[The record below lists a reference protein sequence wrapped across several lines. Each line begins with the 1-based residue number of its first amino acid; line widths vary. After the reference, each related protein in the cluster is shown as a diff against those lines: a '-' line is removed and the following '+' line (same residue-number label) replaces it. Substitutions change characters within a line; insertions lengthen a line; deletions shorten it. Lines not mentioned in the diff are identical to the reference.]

1 MAVVLKPEELR
12 VLGGLIEKSL
22 AQPAYY
28 PMTLNALTAACN
40 QKTNREPVMQL
51 AETEVASALHGL
63 QQWQLAGQA
72 GPDRGSRVNRFEH
85 QAEQRFGWNAPQ
97 RALMAELILRG
108 PQTLGELRS
117 RASRMTRLEA
127 IDYAREVLAELER
140 ADPPMVVKLPRQ
152 PGRST
157 TRFAH
162 LLGGDV
168 PTDTAIA
175 PSEAVSPTTPP
186 PSPGPTPELETLTQ
200 RVDALEQEVTALRA
214 GLEELRHNLGA

>member
-1 MAVVLKPEELR
+1 
-12 VLGGLIEKSL
+12 
-22 AQPAYY
+22 
-28 PMTLNALTAACN
+28 MTLNAMTAACN
-40 QKTNREPVMQL
+40 QKSNREPIMQL
-51 AETEVASALHGL
+51 AEAEVASALHGL

-72 GPDRGSRVNRFEH
+72 EPDRGSRVNRFKH
-85 QAEQRFGWNAPQ
+85 QAEERFDWNAPQ

-117 RASRMTRLEA
+117 RASRMTRLEG

-140 ADPPMVVKLPRQ
+140 ADPPMVVELARQ

-168 PTDTAIA
+168 PADTVTA
-175 PSEAVSPTTPP
+175 PTEAVSPATPP
-186 PSPGPTPELETLTQ
+186 PFPVPTPELETLTG
-200 RVDALEQEVTALRA
+200 RVDTLEQEITALRA
-214 GLEELRHNLGA
+214 GLEELRRSLGG